1 MNTPLTC
8 LITGAGSGIG
18 AALARRLARP
28 GLRLVLHTRR
38 NQAGLEAAA
47 AAAES
52 AGSSTMLV
60 YGDLSAPAACEAAVA
75 ACGGQLDWLVSN
87 AGFSNNRRVA
97 DLPADAVRQQHA
109 GITDAFFQLIR
120 NAQPLLQQ
128 SEQGRVVAV
137 SSFVA
142 HRFPPG
148 GNLFPASAQA
158 KAGLE
163 ALAKAFAA
171 EMTPSRVTVNVVS
184 PGYIQKD
191 AGAHAALSPEQFRAM
206 TERIPF
212 GRLGQPD
219 DVAAAIAFLLSPE
232 ASYITGQV
240 LHVDGGIGLA

>member
-1 MNTPLTC
+1 MTGPFTC
-8 LITGAGSGIG
+8 LITGAASGIG
-18 AALARRLARP
+18 AALARRLAGP
-28 GLRLVLHTRR
+28 GLHLVLHTRK
-38 NQAGLEAAA
+38 NQAGLEAVAA
-47 AAAES
+47 AATTS
-52 AGSSTMLV
+52 GSQTSLV
-60 YGDLSAPAACEAAVA
+60 YGDLSEQAACEAAVL
-75 ACGGQLDWLVSN
+75 ACAGKLDWLVSN
-87 AGFSNNRRVA
+87 AGFSNNKRVA

-120 NAQPLLQQ
+120 NAQPLLQA
-128 SEQGRVVAV
+128 SPLGRVVAV

-142 HRFPPG
+142 HRFPLH

-171 EMTPSRVTVNVVS
+171 EMAPWRVPVNVVS

-191 AGAHAALSPEQFRAM
+191 SAAHSALTPEQFREMA
-206 TERIPF
+206 ERVPF

-219 DVAAAIAFLLSPE
+219 DIAAAIAFLLSPD

-240 LHVDGGIGLA
+240 LHVDGGIGLG

>member
-1 MNTPLTC
+1 MSPPLTC
-8 LITGAGSGIG
+8 LITGAASGIG
-18 AALARRLARP
+18 AALARRLASP
-28 GLRLVLHTRR
+28 GLCLVLHTRKNR
-38 NQAGLEAAA
+38 AGLGSVAAVAEAAGA
-47 AAAES
+47 
-52 AGSSTMLV
+52 TTRLV
-60 YGDLSAPAACEAAVA
+60 YGDLSEPAACEAAVA
-75 ACGGQLDWLVSN
+75 ACDGRLDWLVSN

-128 SEQGRVVAV
+128 SQHGRVVAV

-171 EMTPSRVTVNVVS
+171 EMTPYRVPVNVVS

-191 AGAHAALSPEQFRAM
+191 AAAHSALTPEQFRQMA
-206 TERIPF
+206 ERVPF

-240 LHVDGGIGLA
+240 LHVDGGIGLG